1 MNNSIHPWRAVEL
14 TFTSGQSYANPY
26 TDVEFYAY
34 FRHESGVELVRP
46 GFWDGE
52 NRWKVRFA
60 SPLDAGSWQWQ
71 SVSAPTDPGLHGQH
85 GVLQVEATEP
95 SNRFERH
102 GFWRI
107 PPGGRNLCHADG
119 RPALLVA
126 DTAWALPWRA
136 THEQCEEYACH
147 RQAQGFNAAL
157 LMSVQ
162 PDRRARGPRSR
173 TEHGGFDVGF
183 EDLPDGHINQ
193 INIAYFQYLDGLAE
207 ILRRHEIVPVWNPVF
222 HGYGWK
228 GLDTAG
234 PVIPPIE
241 YARYCRYL
249 VARYGAQPAIWL
261 VSADGDGLASGVD
274 PGGWEIERWDA
285 YQHPTGIHYAPHQ
298 DPWAYQD
305 RPWLDFQWCQT
316 GHSGE
321 HVPQRVAMM
330 WEQRPVKAI
339 ANGEPTYEH
348 IGAFG
353 RAAGW
358 WQGHEA
364 WSNLTSG
371 GVMGV
376 VYGAGSLWQWRID
389 AQEEHQEW
397 CMARH
402 ASWRDALHFEGA
414 TYVGLLSR
422 IFDGL
427 PFDGMTPDYHH
438 AYGRASLI
446 VPGKLFVVYLP
457 NGGPLRLVPNRCM
470 DIPKRYRVIDLT
482 SGDALTSGEGHDPI
496 ETTAGALRVIIY
508 AEFNENKE
516 TNE

>member
-1 MNNSIHPWRAVEL
+1 MVDIIHPWRAVEL
-14 TFTSGQSYANPY
+14 NFTASHRYGNPY
-26 TDVEFYAY
+26 TDVDLSVQ
-34 FRHESGVELVRP
+34 FRHESGVEIVRP

-52 NRWKVRFA
+52 NCWKVRFA
-60 SPLDAGSWQWQ
+60 SPLNDGSWRWQ
-71 SVSAPTDPGLHGQH
+71 SVSAPIDPGLHGQR
-85 GVLQVEATEP
+85 GVLHVEAAAP

-107 PPGGRNLCHADG
+107 LPGERHLRHADG
-119 RPALLVA
+119 TPALLVA

-136 THEQCEEYACH
+136 TQDQCEEYAQH

-173 TEHGGFDVGF
+173 TEHDGFDVGF

-193 INIAYFQYLDGLAE
+193 INVAYFQYLDGLAE
-207 ILRRHEIVPVWNPVF
+207 ILRRHDIVPVWNPVF

-228 GLDTAG
+228 GLDVAG

-261 VSADGDGLASGVD
+261 VAADGDGLAPGVD

-316 GHSGE
+316 GHNGE
-321 HVPQRVAMM
+321 HVPQRVALM
-330 WEQRPVKAI
+330 WEKRPIKAI

-364 WSNLTSG
+364 WSNLTAG

-376 VYGAGSLWQWRID
+376 VYGAGSLWQWRLD
-389 AQEEHQEW
+389 KEEVHQEW

-427 PFDGMTPDYHH
+427 PFDGMAPDYRHT
-438 AYGRASLI
+438 YGRAGLLA
-446 VPGKLFVVYLP
+446 PGTLFVVYLP
-457 NGGPLRLVPNRCM
+457 DGGVLQLEQSLKHSLPS
-470 DIPKRYRVIDLT
+470 RYQVIDPTNGAVL
-482 SGDALTSGEGHDPI
+482 ASGEGHDPI
-496 ETTAGALRVIIY
+496 ETTSGAPRIVIF
-508 AEFNENKE
+508 AEFDDQVHGG
-516 TNE
+516 